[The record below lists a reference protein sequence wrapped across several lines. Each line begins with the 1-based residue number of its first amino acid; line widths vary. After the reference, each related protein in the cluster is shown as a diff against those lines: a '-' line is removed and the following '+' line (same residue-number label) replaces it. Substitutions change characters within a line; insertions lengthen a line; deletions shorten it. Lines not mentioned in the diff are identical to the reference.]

1 MHWEW
6 TLANGHWHTCRTT
19 FSRIASLSH
28 HRVKLKGT
36 LRKMSQDLVF
46 IRESTGQRKFIF
58 LHILRS
64 GSEIIPHLLLKKI
77 ILKYCMF
84 MLYGTQ
90 SVSGQCSNFMFPEN
104 VRKPKFFSCLTW
116 YGNGTVCILYIKL
129 WWRFLVYGNQSI
141 NLLWLLCNWDLLHER
156 VKFMSFWNLLFE
168 SILQGT
174 ECKILIISLS
184 AITLN

>member
-116 YGNGTVCILYIKL
+116 YGNGTVCTL
-129 WWRFLVYGNQSI
+129 SI
-141 NLLWLLCNWDLLHER
+141 
-156 VKFMSFWNLLFE
+156 KFMMEVS
-168 SILQGT
+168 SIW
-174 ECKILIISLS
+174 KPVHWFAVASL
-184 AITLN
+184 